1 MTHDCMLRNRSHM
14 TLAKSDA
21 QSLELVFARKG
32 NDINPAK
39 EKHMHA
45 VSFSFTDN
53 DHFVQK
59 WTMFDKGKKAEEVA
73 FRLTR
78 VR

>member
-1 MTHDCMLRNRSHM
+1 M

>member
-1 MTHDCMLRNRSHM
+1 MVNYSSHM
-14 TLAKSDA
+14 VLAKSDA
-21 QSLELVFARKG
+21 QSLKLVFARKG

-45 VSFSFTDN
+45 VSFTFTDN
-53 DHFVQK
+53 DHIVQK
-59 WTMFDKGKKAEEVA
+59 WTMFDKGKNAGEVA
-73 FRLTR
+73 FTLTR

>member
-1 MTHDCMLRNRSHM
+1 M
-14 TLAKSDA
+14 TLANADA
-21 QSLELVFARKG
+21 QSLELVFAKKG

-39 EKHMHA
+39 EMHMHA

-59 WTMFDKGKKAEEVA
+59 WTMFDKGKKKDEAA
-73 FRLTR
+73 FKLTR